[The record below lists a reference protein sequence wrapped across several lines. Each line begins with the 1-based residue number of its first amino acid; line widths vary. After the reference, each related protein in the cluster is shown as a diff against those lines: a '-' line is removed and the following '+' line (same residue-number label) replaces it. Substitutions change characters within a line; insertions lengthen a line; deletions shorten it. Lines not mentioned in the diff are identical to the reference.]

1 MSFSINTNIA
11 SLQAQNYLRQNS
23 DFQQKTISRVTSGLR
38 IISSGDDAAGL
49 AVANTQRSDEAVL
62 SQGIRNANDGISQ
75 LQIIDGGINNISQLL
90 DRARTLAT
98 QSASGTFTGD
108 RNVLNSEFQSVLG
121 EIDRQSQAIGL
132 NTGGD
137 FAKSLSIFVGGG
149 RGSTGAGA
157 IANGAVGVDLR
168 GSTVDSKSLG
178 LKGVEAAG
186 VSTVDIG
193 TGSAATSVSAI
204 LANSTNVQS
213 EVNPGYTDFYFRG
226 PGFGDANR
234 TRVSVNLAGVTD
246 TTTLAASINSAIT
259 TAGAGG
265 SQGATAFSNAGIR
278 AVVING
284 TNGTQQLGFT
294 SSSTAFQAESGDRL
308 SNALLGNVT
317 SASDPTGLTLANT
330 VTSGVVTAAT
340 TTAFGASGAGTLTVR
355 FQGDSLA
362 SPVDIHL
369 TVTAATTID
378 QALASLTSAVAQN
391 SSLQAAGIT
400 ALPAT
405 PGASLVFG
413 NNRGERFDVQA
424 SGDVNDL
431 LGLGSFQSSAEAS
444 GTFDYTSVTGTG
456 GTFPATAETLE
467 FSIGGSTGI
476 ATAITPAA
484 ATVAAAVNSLNAA
497 LAANSTLA
505 AAGLQAT
512 VSAGQIQIAS
522 SNGTAFRINSVG
534 ATNKLGFN
542 TAGGT
547 GVAAAGTPQTQ
558 SALTTVATFDSGG
571 SQQTGVFA
579 FTPIRNGA
587 DDQTVTLSAADSSG
601 ATQSLAV
608 VLRNDATARNA
619 GSLDQA
625 IDTINSA
632 LLQSNNA
639 TLQRL
644 VAVKEQSSGAEGIR
658 FISTL
663 NSFSVSVGTNA
674 SGSTGFGSQGTVQ
687 TSTVVGTGSTADVT
701 SQSSAQLAVSALA
714 SAVATLGTAQAN
726 VGKGQ
731 NTFNYAVNLAQSQLT
746 NLAASESRIRD
757 ADLAQ
762 EAANLT
768 KAQITLQAGVAALAQ
783 ANSAP
788 QAILTLLRG

>member
-23 DFQQKTISRVTSGLR
+23 NFQQETIDRVTSGLR
-38 IISSGDDAAGL
+38 IINSGDDAAGL

-62 SQGIRNANDGISQ
+62 TQGIRNANDGISQ

-108 RNVLNSEFQSVLG
+108 RSVLNNEFQSVLG

-137 FAKSLSIFVGGG
+137 FAKSLSVFVGGG
-149 RGSTGAGA
+149 RGATGADI
-157 IANGAVGVDLR
+157 IANGAVGVDLS

-178 LKGVEAAG
+178 LTGVEAAG

-193 TGSAATSVSAI
+193 TGSASTSVSSI
-204 LANSTNVQS
+204 LSNTTNSQS
-213 EVNPGYTDFYFRG
+213 EANPGYTDFYFRG

-234 TRVSVNLAGVTD
+234 ARVSVNLSGVTD
-246 TTTLAASINSAIT
+246 TTTLAASINTAIT
-259 TAGAGG
+259 TAGASG
-265 SQGATAFSNAGIR
+265 SQGSTAFSNAGIR
-278 AVVING
+278 AVVVNGANG
-284 TNGTQQLGFT
+284 TEQLGFT
-294 SSSTAFQAESGDRL
+294 SSSTAFQAQAGDRL

-317 SASDPTGLTLANT
+317 SSSNPTGLTLANT
-330 VTSGVVTAAT
+330 VTSGVSTAAT
-340 TTAFGASGAGTLTVR
+340 TTAFGASGAGTVTVR

-362 SPVDIHL
+362 QPVDIQL
-369 TVTAATTID
+369 AVTATTTID

-391 SSLQAAGIT
+391 SALQAAGIT
-400 ALPAT
+400 ALPGA
-405 PGASLVFG
+405 PGAALAFG

-424 SGDVNDL
+424 AGDVNDL
-431 LGLGSFQSSAEAS
+431 LGLGSFQGSAGAS
-444 GTFDYTSVTGTG
+444 GTFDYTSATGTG

-467 FSIGGSTGI
+467 FSIGGGTGV
-476 ATAITPAA
+476 ATTITPAA
-484 ATVAAAVNSLNAA
+484 ATVAAAVNALNAA
-497 LAANSTLA
+497 FAANSTFA
-505 AAGLQAT
+505 SAGLQAT
-512 VSAGQIQIAS
+512 VSSGQIKIAS

-542 TAGGT
+542 TAGAT
-547 GVAAAGTPQTQ
+547 GVADAGTPQVQ
-558 SALTTVATFDSGG
+558 SALTTPATFDAGG

-579 FTPIRNGA
+579 FSPIRNGA
-587 DDQTVTLSAADSSG
+587 DAQTITLSAADGTG

-632 LLQSNNA
+632 LLQSNNP
-639 TLQRL
+639 TLQKL
-644 VAVKEQSSGAEGIR
+644 VAVKEQSGGAEGIR

-663 NSFSVSVGTNA
+663 KSFSVSVGTNA
-674 SGSTGFGSQGTVQ
+674 SGTTGLGNQGAVQ
-687 TSTVVGTGSTADVT
+687 TSAVVGTGSTSDIN
-701 SQSSAQLAVSALA
+701 SQSTAQLAVSALA
-714 SAVATLGTAQAN
+714 TAVATLGTAQAN

-731 NTFNYAVNLAQSQLT
+731 NEFNYAVNLAQSQVT

>member
-62 SQGIRNANDGISQ
+62 AQGIRNANDGISQ

-204 LANSTNVQS
+204 VANTTNLQS

-246 TTTLAASINSAIT
+246 TTTLAAAINSAIT

-330 VTSGVVTAAT
+330 VTSGATTAVT

-369 TVTAATTID
+369 TVAAGTTID

-467 FSIGGSTGI
+467 FSVGGGTAIST
-476 ATAITPAA
+476 TITPAA
-484 ATVAAAVNSLNAA
+484 ATVGAAVNALNAA
-497 LAANSTLA
+497 FAASSPLA
-505 AAGLQAT
+505 AAGLQASI
-512 VSAGQIQIAS
+512 SAGQIQITS
-522 SNGTAFRINSVG
+522 TNGTAFRINSVG

-542 TAGGT
+542 NAGAT
-547 GVAAAGTPQTQ
+547 GVAATAQTQ
-558 SALTTVATFDSGG
+558 SALTTPATFDSGG
-571 SQQTGVFA
+571 SQQTDVFA
-579 FTPIRNGA
+579 FSPIRNGA

-639 TLQRL
+639 TLQKL

-663 NSFSVSVGTNA
+663 NSFSVSIGTNA

-687 TSTVVGTGSTADVT
+687 TSTVVGTGSTSDVT